1 MPIANEFNVDLNPGS
16 LASFGRFG
24 SHTPY
29 EPSAINQVGNQG
41 QWWTEPP
48 ALEAQQSQ
56 RVGQQLSNPTFPSGG
71 SFDQYAKSLG
81 AQRRE
86 MSVPRT
92 SIGPANSSGP
102 FGGGFQE
109 MLKTATYNENP
120 YSFGQKVPGF
130 TSSQQFYRD
139 QGNQL
144 GSSKNYWNQLGSSPA
159 GGKFKQGYVG
169 PEGGFIGWEGDMQR
183 RYQDQLINS
192 MRNVQGV

>member
-1 MPIANEFNVDLNPGS
+1 MPIANEFDYDINTG
-16 LASFGRFG
+16 SFGRFG

-56 RVGQQLSNPTFPSGG
+56 QAAARVGQQLSNPTFPIGG

-92 SIGPANSSGP
+92 ALGPYDEGR
-102 FGGGFQE
+102 G
-109 MLKTATYNENP
+109 
-120 YSFGQKVPGF
+120 
-130 TSSQQFYRD
+130 D
-139 QGNQL
+139 DNQDVTRIL
-144 GSSKNYWNQLGSSPA
+144 A
-159 GGKFKQGYVG
+159 
-169 PEGGFIGWEGDMQR
+169 
-183 RYQDQLINS
+183 
-192 MRNVQGV
+192 